1 MKYNTKERPIRII
14 TLFFLFVPLY
24 WLIQKFGRAKTNET
38 SFDGAFVH
46 PRFTCPVYHEEIK
59 IRKIR
64 NEKKGTSQKFILLLN
79 WQEFHEEKQKIVIQ
93 NQYKGDSGYS
103 EEPFKSEQI

>member
-1 MKYNTKERPIRII
+1 MKYNTKERRIRII
-14 TLFFLFVPLY
+14 TLFFLFVPLH
-24 WLIQKFGRAKTNET
+24 WLIQKFGWAKTNET

-46 PRFTCPVYHEEIK
+46 PRFTRPVYHEEMK

-64 NEKKGTSQKFILLLN
+64 NEKKGTSQKFILQLN

-93 NQYKGDSGYS
+93 NQYNGENGYS

>member
-1 MKYNTKERPIRII
+1 MREKRIWII

-24 WLIQKFGRAKTNET
+24 WLIQKFGRAKNNGN
-38 SFDGAFVH
+38 SFDGANVH
-46 PRFTCPVYHEEIK
+46 PRFTFPIYHEEIK

-64 NEKKGTSQKFILLLN
+64 NEKKGTSQKSILLLN
-79 WQEFHEEKQKIVIQ
+79 WEEFHEEKQKIVIQ
-93 NQYKGDSGYS
+93 NEYKGGYG

>member
-1 MKYNTKERPIRII
+1 MKYDMIERRII
-14 TLFFLFVPLY
+14 TPLFLFVPLY
-24 WLIQKFGRAKTNET
+24 WLIG
-38 SFDGAFVH
+38 
-46 PRFTCPVYHEEIK
+46 
-59 IRKIR
+59 KIR

-79 WQEFHEEKQKIVIQ
+79 WQEVHEEKQKIVIQ

>member
-1 MKYNTKERPIRII
+1 MPHFVVAHDMIERRIRII

-24 WLIQKFGRAKTNET
+24 WLIG
-38 SFDGAFVH
+38 
-46 PRFTCPVYHEEIK
+46 K
-59 IRKIR
+59 IGKIR

-79 WQEFHEEKQKIVIQ
+79 WQENEEKQKIVIQ